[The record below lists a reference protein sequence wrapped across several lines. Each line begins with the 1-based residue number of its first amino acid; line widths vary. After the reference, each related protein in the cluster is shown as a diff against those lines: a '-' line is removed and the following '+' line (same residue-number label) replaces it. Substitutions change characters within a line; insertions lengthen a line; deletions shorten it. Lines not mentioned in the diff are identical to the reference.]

1 MPTMTA
7 APRRT
12 DTHLALAERVRA
24 HIDAHVDEP
33 LPLAR
38 LAAEAGV
45 SAAHLQ
51 RTFTRVVGLSPRRYQ
66 EQRRLQALKGALRE
80 GQTVSRA
87 TYAAGFGSGRR
98 VYETASEVLGM
109 TPGAYRRRGAG
120 ESVHYTIVP
129 TSMGRLLVA
138 LTERGI
144 CAVSLGDDDEALVRA
159 LRDELPGAVLERTA
173 DADDRLVDAVVAH
186 VEGRADAA
194 ADLPL
199 DVRATAFQ
207 WQVWR
212 ALQRIPAGATRSYQA
227 LAAELGRPTA
237 ARAVA
242 RACAS
247 NRLAVLI
254 PCHRVIRGDGALGGY
269 RWGIP
274 RKAALL
280 AREGAVDDAR

>member
-7 APRRT
+7 PRRP
-12 DTHLALAERVRA
+12 DAHLALAERVRA
-24 HIDAHVDEP
+24 HIAAHAGEP

-38 LAAEAGV
+38 LAADAGV

-51 RTFTRVVGLSPRRYQ
+51 RTFTRVVGLSPRQYQ
-66 EQRRLQALKGALRE
+66 EQRRVLALKSALRD
-80 GQTVSRA
+80 GSTVSQA
-87 TYAAGFGSGRR
+87 TYEAGFASGRR
-98 VYETASEVLGM
+98 VYEAADEVLGM
-109 TPGAYRRRGAG
+109 TPGAYRRRGTGIAI
-120 ESVHYTIVP
+120 HYTVVP
-129 TSMGRLLVA
+129 TALGLLLVA

-144 CAVSLGDDDEALVRA
+144 CSVALGDDENALA
-159 LRDELPGAVLERTA
+159 GTLREEFPGAEIVRTV
-173 DADDRLVDAVVAH
+173 DARDRLVDAVVAH
-186 VEGRADAA
+186 VEGRAVDV
-194 ADLPL
+194 ADVPL

-212 ALQRIPAGATRSYQA
+212 ALQRIPLGATRSYQA
-227 LAAELGRPTA
+227 VATELGRPTA

-247 NRLAVLI
+247 NRVAVLI

-269 RWGIP
+269 RWGVA

-280 AREGAVDDAR
+280 AREGAREDVP

>member
-1 MPTMTA
+1 MPTMT
-7 APRRT
+7 PPRRRT
-12 DTHLALAERVRA
+12 DIHLALAERVRA
-24 HIDAHVDEP
+24 HIDANADAP
-33 LPLAR
+33 LPLAA
-38 LAAEAGV
+38 LAREAGV

-66 EQRRLQALKGALRE
+66 EQQRVTVLKDALRE
-80 GQTVSRA
+80 GRTVSRA
-87 TYAAGFGSGRR
+87 TYDAGFGSGRR
-98 VYETASEVLGM
+98 VYEAAAESLGM

-120 ESVHYTIVP
+120 VVIHYTIVAV
-129 TSMGRLLVA
+129 SLGRLLVA

-144 CAVSLGDDDEALVRA
+144 CSVALGDDDGPLVEALQSEFA
-159 LRDELPGAVLERTA
+159 GAELERA
-173 DADDRLVDAVVAH
+173 VDADDRLVDAVVAH
-186 VEGRADAA
+186 VEGHAA
-194 ADLPL
+194 GIVELPL

-212 ALQRIPAGATRSYQA
+212 ALQRIPDGATRSYQA
-227 LAAELGRPTA
+227 VATELGRPTA

-247 NRLAVLI
+247 NRIAVLI

-269 RWGIP
+269 RWGVA

-280 AREGAVDDAR
+280 AREGAPKRP

>member
-1 MPTMTA
+1 MTTMTA

-12 DTHLALAERVRA
+12 STHLALVERVRTYIEA
-24 HIDAHVDEP
+24 RADEP

-51 RTFTRVVGLSPRRYQ
+51 RTFTRVIGLSPRRYQ
-66 EQRRLQALKGALRE
+66 EQRRLDALKAALR
-80 GQTVSRA
+80 GGRTVSSA
-87 TYAAGFGSGRR
+87 TYEAGFGSGRR
-98 VYETASEVLGM
+98 VYEAADDVLGM
-109 TPGAYRRRGAG
+109 TPGTYRRGGIGVAI
-120 ESVHYTIVP
+120 HYTLVA
-129 TSMGRLLVA
+129 TTLGTLLVA

-144 CAVSLGDDDEALVRA
+144 CAVSLGDDEERLVAGLQDEF
-159 LRDELPGAVLERTA
+159 PGAALERTV

-186 VEGRADAA
+186 VEGGAA
-194 ADLPL
+194 ELGSLPL

-227 LAAELGRPTA
+227 LATELGRPTA

-247 NRLAVLI
+247 NRIAVLI
-254 PCHRVIRGDGALGGY
+254 PCHRVIRGDGSLGGY
-269 RWGIP
+269 RWGIA

-280 AREGAVDDAR
+280 AREGAPALP